1 MNEKTIDIAKLKQ
14 TKYFV
19 NYLIK
24 DENSM
29 FYSMDRK
36 KNRNLINKVRRSIC
50 PKDRIIIKLYNE
62 LKNKNN

>member
-1 MNEKTIDIAKLKQ
+1 MNPKEKQKLEEIAKKLDRSLLTQTSSMNEKTIDIAKLKQ
-14 TKYFV
+14 AKYFV

-36 KNRNLINKVRRSIC
+36 KT
-50 PKDRIIIKLYNE
+50 E
-62 LKNKNN
+62 T

>member
-36 KNRNLINKVRRSIC
+36 KT
-50 PKDRIIIKLYNE
+50 E
-62 LKNKNN
+62 T

>member
-1 MNEKTIDIAKLKQ
+1 MNPKEKQKLEEIAKKLDRSLLTQTSSTNEKTIDIAKLKQ

-36 KNRNLINKVRRSIC
+36 KT
-50 PKDRIIIKLYNE
+50 E
-62 LKNKNN
+62 T

>member
-1 MNEKTIDIAKLKQ
+1 MNPKEKQKLEEIAKKFDRSLLTQTSSMNEKTIDIAKLKQ

-36 KNRNLINKVRRSIC
+36 KT
-50 PKDRIIIKLYNE
+50 E
-62 LKNKNN
+62 T

>member
-1 MNEKTIDIAKLKQ
+1 MNPKEKQKLEEIAKKLDRSLLTQTSSMNEKTIDIAKLKQ

-36 KNRNLINKVRRSIC
+36 K
-50 PKDRIIIKLYNE
+50 PE
-62 LKNKNN
+62 T

>member
-14 TKYFV
+14 AKYFV

-36 KNRNLINKVRRSIC
+36 KT
-50 PKDRIIIKLYNE
+50 E
-62 LKNKNN
+62 T

>member
-1 MNEKTIDIAKLKQ
+1 MNPKEKQKLEEIAKKLDRSLLTQTSSMNEKTIDIAKLKQ
-14 TKYFV
+14 MKYFV

-36 KNRNLINKVRRSIC
+36 KT
-50 PKDRIIIKLYNE
+50 E
-62 LKNKNN
+62 T

>member
-1 MNEKTIDIAKLKQ
+1 MNPKEKQKLEEIAKKLDRSLLTQTSSMNEKTIDIAKLKQ

-36 KNRNLINKVRRSIC
+36 KA
-50 PKDRIIIKLYNE
+50 E
-62 LKNKNN
+62 T

>member
-1 MNEKTIDIAKLKQ
+1 MNPKEKQKLEEIAKKLDRSLLTQTSSMNEKTIDIANIKQ

-36 KNRNLINKVRRSIC
+36 KT
-50 PKDRIIIKLYNE
+50 E
-62 LKNKNN
+62 T

>member
-1 MNEKTIDIAKLKQ
+1 MNPKEKQKLEEIAKKLDRSLLTQTSSMNEKTIDIAKLKQ

-36 KNRNLINKVRRSIC
+36 KT
-50 PKDRIIIKLYNE
+50 E
-62 LKNKNN
+62 T

>member
-1 MNEKTIDIAKLKQ
+1 MNPKEKQKLEEIAKKLDRILLTQTSSMNEKTIDIAKLKQ

-36 KNRNLINKVRRSIC
+36 KT
-50 PKDRIIIKLYNE
+50 E
-62 LKNKNN
+62 T

>member
-1 MNEKTIDIAKLKQ
+1 MNPKEKQKLEEIAKKLDRSLLTQTSSMNEKMIDIAKLKQ

-36 KNRNLINKVRRSIC
+36 KT
-50 PKDRIIIKLYNE
+50 E
-62 LKNKNN
+62 T